1 VDATAEAEAEI
12 AAVTVVAAAVV
23 AAAGAASKNPQF
35 RQTRA
40 IVSSIAVGVL
50 PPTLEPLLE

>member
-12 AAVTVVAAAVV
+12 AAVTVVAAAV
-23 AAAGAASKNPQF
+23 AAGAASKNPQF

-40 IVSSIAVGVL
+40 IVFSIAVGVL
-50 PPTLEPLLE
+50 PPTLEPMLE